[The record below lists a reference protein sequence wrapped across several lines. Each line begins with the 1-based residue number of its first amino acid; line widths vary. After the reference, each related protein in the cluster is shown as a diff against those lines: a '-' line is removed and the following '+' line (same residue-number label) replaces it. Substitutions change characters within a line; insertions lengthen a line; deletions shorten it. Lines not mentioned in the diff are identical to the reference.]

1 MKEEK
6 SLSRWLDDLEPED
19 MKAIEQFSLS
29 WQKKFLCRF
38 YKQLKKQ
45 KISKSEVTE
54 RVNKNT
60 DDSLLPADY
69 TLPRNTLTQFTNF
82 NSVNMRVVSVTNL
95 IAVSLALGVSLNYLL
110 GIDELETPENTDIN
124 KATGLPSET
133 IEAIK
138 NNENL
143 QEKLNFFLLCPE
155 IKGICEEIDRL
166 FFTRLVSNDLLHPYS
181 KELLGKMERAYNQ
194 SFKESF
200 SLDEEK
206 EKKEKYKECLYRE
219 LPFEKLKSGGTQNS
233 IQEYLESNLT
243 EERIVQIQF
252 FGDDD
257 SSCDEQ
263 DVYHAFIEM
272 ITEHTFDVFEKRY
285 IGEMQMGNIIKSVT
299 ILIDEYIEFRTRKFH
314 KQARTASK

>member
-1 MKEEK
+1 MKEGK

-19 MKAIEQFSLS
+19 MKAIEQFSLP

-38 YKQLKKQ
+38 YEQLKKQ
-45 KISKSEVTE
+45 EISKSEVTE

-60 DDSLLPADY
+60 DNSLLPAGY

-82 NSVNMRVVSVTNL
+82 KSANMRVVSVTNL

-124 KATGLPSET
+124 KVTGLPNET
-133 IEAIK
+133 IEVIK
-138 NNENL
+138 NNMNL

-166 FFTRLVSNDLLHPYS
+166 FTTRLVSNDLLHPYS
-181 KELLGKMERAYNQ
+181 KELLSKMESAYNQ

-206 EKKEKYKECLYRE
+206 EKKKKYKECLYRE
-219 LPFEKLKSGGTQNS
+219 LPFEKLKSGGTENS
-233 IQEYLESNLT
+233 IREYLKSNLT
-243 EERIVQIQF
+243 DERIVQIQF
-252 FGDDD
+252 HLDDD
-257 SSCDEQ
+257 MSNDEQ
-263 DVYHAFIEM
+263 DFYHAFIDM

-285 IGEMQMGNIIKSVT
+285 IGEVQMGNIIKSIT
-299 ILIDEYIEFRTRKFH
+299 MLIDEYIELRTRKFH
-314 KQARTASK
+314 KQACTTSK

>member
-19 MKAIEQFSLS
+19 MKAIEQFSLP

-252 FGDDD
+252 LGDDD

>member
-6 SLSRWLDDLEPED
+6 NLSRWLDDLEPED
-19 MKAIEQFSLS
+19 MKAIEQFSLP

-38 YKQLKKQ
+38 YEQLKKQ

-233 IQEYLESNLT
+233 IQEYL
-243 EERIVQIQF
+243 
-252 FGDDD
+252 GDDD

-299 ILIDEYIEFRTRKFH
+299 MLIDEYIEFRTRKFH